1 MTPSNIISWLME
13 GDTSIQYQ
21 THRDLLGNEKPSLR
35 KKIALEGWGFRL
47 MSQRNQQGSWGQDYY
62 QPKWICTH
70 YTLLDLKNLQI
81 DPKNKT
87 IRDILDK
94 VFLNEKGPDGG
105 ILPIGGVKKSDVCVN
120 GMALNFA
127 SYFGQNQND
136 LISVI
141 DFILCQKMPDGGFNC
156 QSNRQ
161 GADHSSL
168 HSTLSVLE
176 GLLEYQRNGYSYRID
191 EVIDAKKAAEEFI
204 FMHRFYKSDKT
215 GLVIHPNFLKL
226 YYPSRWYYDIL
237 RALDYCRD
245 GGLPYD
251 QRMQDALDVLRNKR
265 NKEGTWNLA
274 AQHPG
279 KVHFE
284 MEKAGNPSRWNTL
297 RALRV
302 LKFYHQEN

>member
-141 DFILCQKMPDGGFNC
+141 DFNVATYC
-156 QSNRQ
+156 
-161 GADHSSL
+161 
-168 HSTLSVLE
+168 SV
-176 GLLEYQRNGYSYRID
+176 G
-191 EVIDAKKAAEEFI
+191 FI
-204 FMHRFYKSDKT
+204 F
-215 GLVIHPNFLKL
+215 
-226 YYPSRWYYDIL
+226 
-237 RALDYCRD
+237 LDWP
-245 GGLPYD
+245 LTKPIF
-251 QRMQDALDVLRNKR
+251 NKASTAI
-265 NKEGTWNLA
+265 KNLICII
-274 AQHPG
+274 
-279 KVHFE
+279 FIFS
-284 MEKAGNPSRWNTL
+284 N
-297 RALRV
+297 
-302 LKFYHQEN
+302 